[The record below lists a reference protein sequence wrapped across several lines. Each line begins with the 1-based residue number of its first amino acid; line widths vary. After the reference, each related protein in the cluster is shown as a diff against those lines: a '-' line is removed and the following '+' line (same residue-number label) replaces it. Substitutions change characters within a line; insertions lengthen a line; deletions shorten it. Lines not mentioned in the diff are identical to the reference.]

1 MTILQNHLLTTYF
14 HWMSMISAPFSLFC
28 VSALLSNSIVA
39 AIRSKK
45 SNNLS
50 ISRQNILINPRNT
63 NWRGRITTVDLLV
76 LTCLY
81 QQLLILPTFFT
92 FYKTKLLNEEVNLTE
107 ASPSVCVLWSNP
119 RSRQRAIYAYDF
131 QCIFTL
137 RFHSLPKPGKKT
149 SNSGTCTT
157 KHYESVIY
165 GRLQIS

>member
-1 MTILQNHLLTTYF
+1 
-14 HWMSMISAPFSLFC
+14 MSMISAPFSLFC

-39 AIRSKK
+39 AVRSKK
-45 SNNLS
+45 SHNLS

-63 NWRGRITTVDLLV
+63 NWKGRITTVDLLV

-81 QQLLILPTFFT
+81 QLLLILPTLFT
-92 FYKTKLLNEEVNLTE
+92 FLQKNKLLNEEVNRTE
-107 ASPSVCVLWSNP
+107 ASPSVSVLWSNP

-131 QCIFTL
+131 QCILTL
-137 RFHSLPKPGKKT
+137 RFHSLPKSGKKRLT
-149 SNSGTCTT
+149 PAACTR